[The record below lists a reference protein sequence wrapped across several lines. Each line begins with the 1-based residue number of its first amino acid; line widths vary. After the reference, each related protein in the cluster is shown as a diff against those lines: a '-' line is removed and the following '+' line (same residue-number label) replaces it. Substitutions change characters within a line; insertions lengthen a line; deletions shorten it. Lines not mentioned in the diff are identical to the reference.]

1 MPDTRFVPRSALEVL
16 ENVPESTLRRIKQYS
31 GRLATDAVGVMAER
45 LSFFE
50 DLTADQRAS
59 VQLVVQTAVAK
70 FVEWMADPQSNTDHT
85 AEAFALVPADLT
97 RTISLRHTVDM
108 VRVAMEY
115 FEQVVPL
122 LARSEEQL
130 TALTVGILRYSRDL
144 AFAAASGYA
153 NAAEA
158 RGSWDA
164 RMEASVVDAVVRGDA
179 VEMRALLALLAH
191 HGIVSRIEDPLRF
204 AERNLVRHTPSGVD
218 LDISLAWSGFEKEA
232 LDARTE
238 AKFGRTQAPMATPE
252 ALVVFKA
259 IAARPKDLDDIHA
272 LLALHPDIDVARVRA
287 HVQQLAELAGDD
299 EIEKGFET
307 AVAKARAIP
316 RRSAKARPK
325 KPRQ

>member
-1 MPDTRFVPRSALEVL
+1 MPARRANARGRIEDALSALVGAL
-16 ENVPESTLRRIKQYS
+16 HAPAAPWMVI
-31 GRLATDAVGVMAER
+31 GGIAV
-45 LSFFE
+45 
-50 DLTADQRAS
+50 
-59 VQLVVQTAVAK
+59 
-70 FVEWMADPQSNTDHT
+70 
-85 AEAFALVPADLT
+85 
-97 RTISLRHTVDM
+97 I
-108 VRVAMEY
+108 
-115 FEQVVPL
+115 
-122 LARSEEQL
+122 
-130 TALTVGILRYSRDL
+130 
-144 AFAAASGYA
+144 
-153 NAAEA
+153 A
-158 RGSWDA
+158 RGVRRLTTDI
-164 RMEASVVDAVVRGDA
+164 DAVVRGDA

>member
-144 AFAAASGYA
+144 D
-153 NAAEA
+153 
-158 RGSWDA
+158 RK
-164 RMEASVVDAVVRGDA
+164 SVV
-179 VEMRALLALLAH
+179 
-191 HGIVSRIEDPLRF
+191 
-204 AERNLVRHTPSGVD
+204 
-218 LDISLAWSGFEKEA
+218 
-232 LDARTE
+232 
-238 AKFGRTQAPMATPE
+238 
-252 ALVVFKA
+252 
-259 IAARPKDLDDIHA
+259 
-272 LLALHPDIDVARVRA
+272 
-287 HVQQLAELAGDD
+287 
-299 EIEKGFET
+299 
-307 AVAKARAIP
+307 
-316 RRSAKARPK
+316 
-325 KPRQ
+325 